1 MQLGQDENE
10 CWRVRKHGGRFW
22 ASVAID
28 PIYDKGKLIGFAKVT
43 NNPSRQPEP
52 DEQLA
57 RANHHLEI
65 ALAYICQGVML
76 YDASGRLVFAN
87 PPLNEIFAVPDGKL
101 RSGLTIAKAMEA
113 LGFSRGQARRM
124 HRSLNSQQA
133 DDLVS
138 RSFETTKN
146 GRIVSMAMRRLPDG
160 GWITT
165 FEDVTEFQ
173 KAELKA
179 EYLATHDPLT
189 GLANRTFFRR
199 RLEEAVARM
208 KRGIPFALLLL
219 DVKDFSSIN
228 DELGESVGDEL
239 LKSIAQRV
247 EDSVREIDTVARLD
261 GDAFAILQCNPE
273 SPKETEALASRLM
286 DRFSTPHKIA
296 DCSVAAPVSLGI
308 AMGTSDGSDMH
319 ELLKNAELALLQAR
333 RSVLPTYSF
342 FNSETDSH
350 LKARRA
356 FANDLY
362 EASARGEF
370 ALHYQPVAN
379 AKTGQVTGF
388 EALLRWWRP
397 SRGWVPPTEFVPV
410 AEESGLIVSIGAWVL
425 EAACA
430 QAARWPTSRHV
441 AVNLSAL
448 QFQEDILP
456 DTVACALATSGLE
469 PHRLELEITESV
481 LLKDND
487 ANLAILTRLREMGVQ
502 ISLDDFGTGYSSL
515 SYLRSFHFDKL
526 KIDKSFVQDLPH
538 SEPAKAI
545 VRAVTELGKSFGVSI
560 VAEGVETQEQL
571 EYLQQLGC
579 DEIQGYLLGLPQP
592 PEKLGDS
599 ELSVAEVMNSGR

>member
-1 MQLGQDENE
+1 MQLGHDENE
-10 CWRVRKHGGRFW
+10 HWRVRKHGGRFW
-22 ASVAID
+22 ASLAID
-28 PIYDKGKLIGFAKVT
+28 PIYDKGKLIGFAKAARET
-43 NNPSRQPEP
+43 SPEHEA

-57 RANHHLEI
+57 KANRHLET

-76 YDASGRLVFAN
+76 YDDSGRLVFAN
-87 PPLNEIFAVPDGKL
+87 PPLSEMFSVADGKL
-101 RSGLTIAKAMEA
+101 HSGLTIIKAMEA
-113 LGFSRGQARRM
+113 LGFSRSQARRM
-124 HRSLNSQQA
+124 HRSLSSQQA
-133 DDLVS
+133 CDQVS
-138 RSFETTKN
+138 RSFETTKS
-146 GRIVSMAMRRLPDG
+146 GRVVSMAIRRLPDD

-165 FEDVTEFQ
+165 FEDVTECQ

-199 RLEEAVARM
+199 RLEEAVAHM

-228 DELGESVGDEL
+228 DKLGEPVGDDV
-239 LKSIAQRV
+239 LKSIAHRA

-261 GDAFAILQCNPE
+261 GDTFAIIQCNPN
-273 SPKETEALASRLM
+273 SPEETEALASRLM
-286 DRFSTPHKIA
+286 ERFGKPHEIGER
-296 DCSVAAPVSLGI
+296 SVAAPVSLGI
-308 AMGTSDGSDMH
+308 AMGTSDGSDTH
-319 ELLKNAELALLQAR
+319 EVLKNAELALLHAKK
-333 RSVLPTYSF
+333 SVLPAYSF

-362 EASARGEF
+362 EASVRGEF
-370 ALHYQPVAN
+370 ALHYQPVVDART
-379 AKTGQVTGF
+379 AQVTGF

-397 SRGWVPPTEFVPV
+397 AHGWVPPSEFVPV

-425 EAACA
+425 QTACA
-430 QAARWPTSRHV
+430 RAAAWPRDWHV

-456 DTVACALATSGLE
+456 STIAHALAISGLD

-487 ANLAILTRLREMGVQ
+487 ANLATLTRLREMGVQ

-526 KIDKSFVQDLPH
+526 KIDKSFVQDLPYNN
-538 SEPAKAI
+538 PAKAI

-579 DEIQGYLLGLPQP
+579 DEVQGYLLGAPQP
-592 PEKLGDS
+592 PEKLWDS
-599 ELSVAEVMNSGR
+599 ESSVMEVANSGA